1 MNPREIEK
9 LIHKGLPESRVEV
22 QTDGQG
28 HYEALIVSSAFDGE
42 RSVSRH
48 QLVYQTLDGL
58 VGTDIHAL
66 ALKTLTPEEWEASG
80 N

>member
-1 MNPREIEK
+1 MDPSKIEK
-9 LIHKGLPESRVEV
+9 LIKQGLPGCTVDV

-28 HYEALIVSSAFDGE
+28 HYEALVISSEFVGL
-42 RSVSRH
+42 RSLRRH

-66 ALKTLTPEEWEASG
+66 ALKTLTPEEQKAAD
-80 N
+80 